1 MIIFGIESSCD
12 DTAAAVVDARLG
24 CGGDKYRLMSS
35 IVASQT
41 AVHAEY
47 GGVVPEIAS
56 RAHAEHISDVA
67 REALRVAGIGFS
79 DIVAVAVTFAPGLI
93 GSLLVGVSY
102 AKALALSLGVPL
114 IPVNHIE
121 AHASAAYLEH
131 PELPDSFLALIVSG
145 GHTSFYDVRDGI
157 FTEIGASR
165 DDAAGEAFDK
175 VGRVMGLRYPAGA
188 EMDRLASAGYARDDY
203 KSIKLPSPAI
213 GTDELEFSFSG
224 LKTAAVNHIHAT
236 VQRLR
241 LEDGSYLSQQTK
253 EDIAAAFT
261 EVTVDAIC
269 SKLALAVRRHGASH
283 VVIAGGVAANSHL
296 RARAEAICRSLGVTL
311 CIPSLSLCGDN
322 GAMTAAAGAIMLK
335 HGLTADLSLNAFASD
350 EAAEEYISSL
360 RRAKGVI

>member
-12 DTAAAVVDARLG
+12 DTAAAVIDADFG
-24 CGGDKYRLMSS
+24 KDKKEYRLLSN
-35 IVASQT
+35 IVSSQT
-41 AVHAEY
+41 SVHAEY

-56 RAHAEHISDVA
+56 RAHAEHISIVA
-67 REALRVAGIGFS
+67 REALKAAGIGFS
-79 DIVAVAVTFAPGLI
+79 DIEAVAVTFAPGLI

-102 AKALALSLGVPL
+102 AKALALALGVPL

-121 AHASAAYLEH
+121 AHASAAYLEY
-131 PELPDSFLALIVSG
+131 PELPSSFLALIVSG
-145 GHTSFYDVRDGI
+145 GHTSFYDVRDHV
-157 FTEIGASR
+157 FTEIGGSR

-188 EMDRLASAGYARDDY
+188 AMDRLAASGYLRDDY
-203 KSIKLPSPAI
+203 KNIKFPSPAM

-241 LEDGSYLSQQTK
+241 LDDGSCLPQEMK

-261 EVTVDAIC
+261 TVTVNAVC
-269 SKLALAVRRHGASH
+269 QKLAEAIRQTHASC

-296 RARAEAICRSLGVTL
+296 RAGAEKLCRSLGVKL
-311 CIPSLSLCGDN
+311 CIPSLALCGDN
-322 GAMTAAAGAIMLK
+322 GGMTAAAGAAMLER
-335 HGLTADLSLNAFASD
+335 GLTADSSLNAFASD
-350 EAAEEYISSL
+350 EAAEEYLTSLRKAKSSL
-360 RRAKGVI
+360 